1 MRARFAHLKETW
13 QDSKAREA
21 LGKADLPALVSRFI
35 PILFWFPKYPRSWF
49 QADAIGGLTTWAGM
63 IPSAMAY
70 AQLAGV
76 PAQYGLYAAM
86 AAMAVYPL
94 FATSRHVRV
103 TTSSTM
109 AVMSAAMIAPLVLAG
124 GGPLAL
130 TAALAL
136 VVGLLLVVAGF
147 LRLGFLG
154 DFLSKPVITGF
165 LFGLGINIIV
175 GQLPKLMG
183 IPPGGRRR
191 GSLLDHPSSPAGAPD
206 PWTLDRRCVRRPVGK
221 HRRSRTVR
229 RERRR
234 A

>member
-49 QADAIGGLTTWAGM
+49 QADAIGGLTTWAVM

-109 AVMSAAMIAPLVLAG
+109 AVMSAAMIAPLMAPMDV
-124 GGPLAL
+124 P
-130 TAALAL
+130 
-136 VVGLLLVVAGF
+136 
-147 LRLGFLG
+147 
-154 DFLSKPVITGF
+154 IT
-165 LFGLGINIIV
+165 
-175 GQLPKLMG
+175 QS
-183 IPPGGRRR
+183 
-191 GSLLDHPSSPAGAPD
+191 GSMPASCIA
-206 PWTLDRRCVRRPVGK
+206 
-221 HRRSRTVR
+221 S
-229 RERRR
+229 
-234 A
+234 